1 MHLTFTQKYLFRPA
15 PVEVEAAAKHPY
27 QTSFQS
33 PHLLHRAGKAL
44 SEVSFNWSS
53 AKNCSRFYLLIV
65 SAVLLK
71 FSAGTPTCCSIAT
84 LLRGIVESERT
95 TSIISSHLQPENC
108 RQQQQQAEKL
118 NSFPEPKSSSS
129 TCIRTQPEIVEPG
142 FGFHSPLIFLTFQH
156 QAQAAP
162 VQLRTPRL
170 QHSLRRAESGH
181 VQAGH
186 SSHHL
191 KGGRQ
196 EAHQGVHQG
205 APGVQGRIVYNRQV
219 YTSNLRG
226 KLN

>member
-1 MHLTFTQKYLFRPA
+1 M
-15 PVEVEAAAKHPY
+15 
-27 QTSFQS
+27 
-33 PHLLHRAGKAL
+33 
-44 SEVSFNWSS
+44 
-53 AKNCSRFYLLIV
+53 IV
-65 SAVLLK
+65 SALLLLLN
-71 FSAGTPTCCSIAT
+71 FSAGASTCGSVAT
-84 LLRGIVESERT
+84 LLSGIVGPERK
-95 TSIISSHLQPENC
+95 TSIFSSHLQPKNC
-108 RQQQQQAEKL
+108 RQQSAEKL
-118 NSFPEPKSSSS
+118 KPFPEPESSSS
-129 TCIRTQPEIVEPG
+129 TRIRTQPEIVEPG

-181 VQAGH
+181 VQAGR

-219 YTSNLRG
+219 CT
-226 KLN
+226 